1 MQTIDINSTT
11 IQRLQERA
19 AQENCT
25 VDDLLNR
32 WLDAPPDA
40 ICPNFQLLESIPS
53 EVVVADARQ
62 PDYPIIFVNSA
73 FEAVTGY
80 SREEAIGQNARF
92 LQAND
97 TNQDELAIL
106 REAINNHRNCDVVL
120 RNYRKD
126 GTLFYNDLRIA
137 PIRDERNEV
146 THYIAVQRDIT
157 DRVQAEKALRQSEAR
172 YKLLTEIMLDYAVSI
187 RVEPD
192 GRLFAEW
199 IIGAFT
205 EITGLP
211 HDVMKRQASL
221 VATHPD
227 DLLRVQQDI
236 AHTLRNNPTISEYRI
251 YRQSDDRY
259 IWLRVSRRP
268 VWDEDEERVVRFY
281 SVSQDITERKL
292 AEEAL
297 RQSEARL
304 RSLVET
310 QTAFVVRVDM
320 NGRYTYVNQ
329 RFNETYG
336 WIYPNGL
343 IGETTAESII
353 SADRDRAYQTVQQC
367 LRNPGTPVQATLRK
381 PDRDGGVRWTMW
393 EFVALQNAAG
403 SVTEV
408 QCVGFDITQQ
418 VLVENELRRNQQL
431 LQSVMHSV
439 RDIVWAVDLSSL
451 EIVYISDAV
460 DTICGRPKS
469 EFYRNNQFW
478 LQITHPEDIAAIE
491 NGHNIVLAHGSGEWE
506 YRIIRP
512 DGEHRWL
519 STRAWL
525 LLDDNGQPMRITGV
539 TTDITEQRQT
549 QSQLQLHMAA
559 LTMAANAIVITDASG
574 NIQWANPAFTELTGY
589 APDEA
594 WGRSLGQ
601 LVKSGLHDR
610 AFYQDI
616 WQTILAGQVWSGKI
630 INRRKDGTLYTEEQT
645 ITPIMDEDGRIE
657 HFVAIKQD
665 VTEREL
671 MQQSEIEREKL
682 AASLRREKEYNS
694 AIQNMVAALAHD
706 LRTPL
711 TVISTSQELLNRYF
725 DRIDAEKR
733 REKLETIGKQLHYV
747 KELLNDLTLITGTS
761 LNHRQLQTSRL
772 NLAALC
778 QVTVQDIQESVGA
791 RHCLKFITDGQ
802 IEFANVDDVLVSRIL
817 LNLLSNAVK
826 YSPEDTEIT
835 LELNRRDH
843 WIVLR
848 VRDQGIGIAEANQS
862 HVFAPFY
869 RVDNLHNADGT
880 GLGLS
885 IVSDCVRIHE
895 GHICVQSEL
904 GVGSVF
910 TVELPLIGDN

>member
-1 MQTIDINSTT
+1 MQTIDVKSTT

>member
-826 YSPEDTEIT
+826 YSPEGTEIT